1 MSVPR
6 NERVSAKFRA
16 AHRYIREF
24 SKENSKLNETRYF
37 SVSFKRFVLHDRAEH
52 KVVGKRKFVDGLVG
66 IFHSCTFGYSCGGV
80 NIRRSASG
88 YVDCERASKK
98 TLNYMLPYISFTKR

>member
-1 MSVPR
+1 MSIFENAALVREPG

-16 AHRYIREF
+16 AHTYIREF

-37 SVSFKRFVLHDRAEH
+37 SVSFKRFVLHDSAEH
-52 KVVGKRKFVDGLVG
+52 KVIGKGEFVDGFMG

-80 NIRRSASG
+80 NIPTQCIG
-88 YVDCERASKK
+88 IC
-98 TLNYMLPYISFTKR
+98 